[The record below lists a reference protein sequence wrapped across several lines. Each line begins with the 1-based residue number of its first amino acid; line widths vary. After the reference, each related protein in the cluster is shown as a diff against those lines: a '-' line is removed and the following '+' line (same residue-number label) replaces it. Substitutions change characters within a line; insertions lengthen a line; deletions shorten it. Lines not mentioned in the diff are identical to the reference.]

1 MKRRGA
7 TLLAPLSVTAFRRLW
22 AGASLSMLADQ
33 AFLVSLTWLVLRI
46 TESGTSMGAVL
57 AVASV
62 PGIVLT
68 PLGGVLCDRFAPVHV
83 MSAASAMRAALMAI
97 LAILVLTG
105 TTQIWH
111 VCVLAGG
118 LSALDA
124 LYYPASMSAVP
135 TLVSNDSLNAANAL
149 TQAVEQISGVVGP
162 AQAGLLLAFLGLW
175 TSLGTNAVLFLISA
189 AIFVAVA
196 RAVSPAARTSE
207 TTATEDGLDANGTGG
222 TLSALVEG
230 VRHAWSDPVIRTILL
245 VLVGINL
252 AMAGP
257 VYVGGS
263 LLAETRLGGA
273 GAFGT
278 IVALAAAGAL
288 VGAAGAGSLGRIR
301 RRGLV
306 EVGATAVIG
315 VGVGCFAFAPNLLLV
330 GLLAILVGMTASFMA
345 VMNISWL
352 QERAGEGLVGRIM
365 SLAMFS
371 TIALDPVSYVL
382 AGFLVEVGLTVVFL
396 AAGGLLLFTA
406 LIAATSHTMRTAD

>member
-263 LLAETRLGGA
+263 LLA
-273 GAFGT
+273 
-278 IVALAAAGAL
+278 
-288 VGAAGAGSLGRIR
+288 
-301 RRGLV
+301 
-306 EVGATAVIG
+306 
-315 VGVGCFAFAPNLLLV
+315 
-330 GLLAILVGMTASFMA
+330 
-345 VMNISWL
+345 
-352 QERAGEGLVGRIM
+352 
-365 SLAMFS
+365 
-371 TIALDPVSYVL
+371 
-382 AGFLVEVGLTVVFL
+382 
-396 AAGGLLLFTA
+396 
-406 LIAATSHTMRTAD
+406 